1 MNLRQEVGG
10 VKLNWR
16 KLDSTADI
24 KAIPFKD
31 FSEVVVFVESDKD
44 VASFLV
50 KNGILC
56 WHGNYIWF
64 NQDGEYTGWDSNLD
78 WYTGENEL
86 WNTIGTFFVP
96 ERKVAKILLS
106 IFVTFIPAKVV
117 N

>member
-1 MNLRQEVGG
+1 MNLRQEIGG
-10 VKLNWR
+10 VKLNWK

-64 NQDGEYTGWDSNLD
+64 NQDGEYTGWDKDLNAYPFD
-78 WYTGENEL
+78 NGED
-86 WNTIGTFFVP
+86 WNTIGTFYIP
-96 ERKVAKILLS
+96 ERKVAKIL
-106 IFVTFIPAKVV
+106 
-117 N
+117 

>member
-1 MNLRQEVGG
+1 MNLRQEIGG

-50 KNGILC
+50 KSGILC

-86 WNTIGTFFVP
+86 WNTIGTFYIP
-96 ERKVAKILLS
+96 ERKVAKIL
-106 IFVTFIPAKVV
+106 
-117 N
+117 

>member
-10 VKLNWR
+10 VKLKWR
-16 KLDSTADI
+16 KLNSTADI

-78 WYTGENEL
+78 WYPSIDDN

-96 ERKVAKILLS
+96 ERKVAKIL
-106 IFVTFIPAKVV
+106 
-117 N
+117 

>member
-1 MNLRQEVGG
+1 MNFRQKIDG
-10 VKLNWR
+10 VALNWR
-16 KLDSTADI
+16 KLNSTADI
-24 KAIPFKD
+24 KTIPFKD

-64 NQDGEYTGWDSNLD
+64 NQDGEYTGWDSDLD

-86 WNTIGTFFVP
+86 WNTIGTFYIP
-96 ERKVAKILLS
+96 ERKVAKIL
-106 IFVTFIPAKVV
+106 
-117 N
+117 

>member
-1 MNLRQEVGG
+1 MNLRQEGGG

-24 KAIPFKD
+24 KAISFKD

-86 WNTIGTFFVP
+86 WNTIGTFYIP
-96 ERKVAKILLS
+96 ERKVAKIL
-106 IFVTFIPAKVV
+106 
-117 N
+117 